1 MDPQKYQELL
11 NNIELRN
18 KIFKLG
24 IGCPSV
30 GPTGP
35 KGDPGQIGPK
45 GDKGDKGDTGPAG
58 PIIPSNTEGLLSTG
72 FIDTNTTETL
82 ILQDVW
88 VIPNPSQYFEILNQS
103 DMQIQPGIYEIT
115 LSGLIKNADELHGAT
130 FYLQT
135 NEGAA
140 IKGLSFEL
148 PINTGKQM
156 HFSQTILFRFEDV
169 TILQVLSSILGEE
182 ATSNVVIF
190 DVNLL
195 IKKIHE

>member
-24 IGCPSV
+24 IGCSSV

-35 KGDPGQIGPK
+35 KGESGQMGP
-45 GDKGDKGDTGPAG
+45 KGDKGDTGPAG

-72 FIDTNTTETL
+72 FIDTNITDTL

-103 DMQIQPGIYEIT
+103 DIQIQPGIYEIT
-115 LSGLIKNADELHGAT
+115 LSGLIKKADESHGAT

-135 NEGAA
+135 NKGAA
-140 IKGLSFEL
+140 IKDLSFEL
-148 PINTGKQM
+148 PMNTGKQM
-156 HFSQTILFRFEDV
+156 HFSQTILFRFEEI

-182 ATSNVVIF
+182 ITSNVVIS